1 MAYGFG
7 TWDANGVDNNTGL
20 VRINAL
26 GTLSIDASS
35 NYSQAFNLPSGY
47 VLDYLFQ
54 PSGEPNS
61 INARKRISVSGNS
74 IAVTQVAGSDYS
86 NNTFP
91 NVPGTILAFA
101 RL

>member
-35 NYSQAFNLPSGY
+35 NYNQAFALPSGY

-54 PSGEPNS
+54 PTGEPS
-61 INARKRISVSGNS
+61 STTARKSISVSGSS
-74 IAVTQVAGSDYS
+74 IVVSQVSGSNYS
-86 NNTFP
+86 NGTFP
-91 NVPGTILAFA
+91 NVPGFILAFA